1 MASVMDKRKERSP
14 AQFRAQAKVMK
25 ALAHPTRMFIVDEL
39 SRGERCV
46 CDLTEMIEAEMPT
59 VSRHLGILKTAGLIQ
74 DDKRGSRIYYRLR
87 VPCCLSFLKCVESVL
102 AADEAEGARR
112 AA

>member
-1 MASVMDKRKERSP
+1 MEKPLKRSP
-14 AQFRAQAKVMK
+14 LQFKEQAKVMK

-46 CDLTEMIEAEMPT
+46 CELTEMIGAEMPT
-59 VSRHLGILKTAGLIQ
+59 VSRHLSQLKSAGLV
-74 DDKRGSRIYYRLR
+74 DDEKRGSKIFYRLR

-102 AADEAEGARR
+102 AANEAESCR

>member
-1 MASVMDKRKERSP
+1 MEKAQKRTP
-14 AQFRAQAKVMK
+14 AQFRDQARVMK

-46 CDLTEMIEAEMPT
+46 CELTDMIGAEMPT
-59 VSRHLGILKTAGLIQ
+59 VSRHLSLLKGVGLV
-74 DDKRGSRIYYRLR
+74 DDEKRGAKVYYRLR

-102 AADEAEGARR
+102 AADEAETTSR

>member
-1 MASVMDKRKERSP
+1 MLMQKSEQRSP
-14 AQFRAQAKVMK
+14 ALFREQARVMK

-46 CDLTEMIEAEMPT
+46 CELTEMIGAEMPT
-59 VSRHLGILKTAGLIQ
+59 VSRHLSLLKGVGLV
-74 DDKRGSRIYYRLR
+74 DDEKRGAKVYYRLR

-102 AADEAEGARR
+102 AADEAESR

>member
-1 MASVMDKRKERSP
+1 MSKLEKRSP

-39 SRGERCV
+39 SRRERCV
-46 CDLTEMIEAEMPT
+46 CELTEMIGAEMPT
-59 VSRHLGILKTAGLIQ
+59 VSRHLGLLKNAGLVA
-74 DDKRGSRIYYRLR
+74 DEKRGAKIFYRLR

-102 AADEAEGARR
+102 AADEAERR

>member
-1 MASVMDKRKERSP
+1 MEKTAKRSP
-14 AQFRAQAKVMK
+14 AQFREQAKVMK

-46 CDLTEMIEAEMPT
+46 CELTDMIGAEMPT
-59 VSRHLGILKTAGLIQ
+59 VSRHLSLLKGVGLV
-74 DDKRGSRIYYRLR
+74 DDEKRGAKIYYRLR

-102 AADEAEGARR
+102 AADQAESQAV
-112 AA
+112 

>member
-1 MASVMDKRKERSP
+1 MQESEQRSP
-14 AQFRAQAKVMK
+14 ALFREQARVMK

-46 CDLTEMIEAEMPT
+46 CELTEMIGAEMPT
-59 VSRHLGILKTAGLIQ
+59 VSRHLSQLKSVGLV
-74 DDKRGSRIYYRLR
+74 DDQKRGAKIYYRLR
-87 VPCCLSFLKCVESVL
+87 VPCCLSFLKCVESVM
-102 AADEAEGARR
+102 AADEAETTSR

>member
-1 MASVMDKRKERSP
+1 MQKTVQRSP
-14 AQFRAQAKVMK
+14 AQFREQARVMK

-46 CDLTEMIEAEMPT
+46 CELTEMIGAEMPT
-59 VSRHLGILKTAGLIQ
+59 VSRHLSLLKGVGLV
-74 DDKRGSRIYYRLR
+74 DDEKRGVKVYYRLR

-102 AADEAEGARR
+102 AADEAETTGR

>member
-1 MASVMDKRKERSP
+1 MQRSP
-14 AQFRAQAKVMK
+14 AQFREQARVMK

-46 CDLTEMIEAEMPT
+46 CELTEMIGAEMPT
-59 VSRHLGILKTAGLIQ
+59 VSRHLSLLKGVGLV
-74 DDKRGSRIYYRLR
+74 DDEKRGVKVYYRLR

-102 AADEAEGARR
+102 AADEAETTGR

>member
-1 MASVMDKRKERSP
+1 MLMQKSEQRSP
-14 AQFRAQAKVMK
+14 ALFREQAKVIK

-46 CDLTEMIEAEMPT
+46 CELTEMIGAEMPT
-59 VSRHLGILKTAGLIQ
+59 VSRHLSLLKGVGLVE
-74 DDKRGSRIYYRLR
+74 DEKRGAKVFYRLR

-102 AADEAEGARR
+102 AADEAETTSR